1 MAEKLYVNRIFV
13 TKSHEEKLLNTA
25 ATVVIQSLEIGET
38 NKQDLKMYFRIYK
51 LQSDF
56 CMCFI
61 YSGELELF
69 IGHPAFHYLK
79 FKIKQAF
86 KNVLD
91 SIES

>member
-1 MAEKLYVNRIFV
+1 MAEKLHENRIFV

-25 ATVVIQSLEIGET
+25 ANVVIQSSEIGKT
-38 NKQDLKMYFRIYK
+38 NKQDLKMYLRIYN

-56 CMCFI
+56 WMCFI
-61 YSGELELF
+61 YLGELESF
-69 IGHPAFHYLK
+69 IGHLAFHYLK
-79 FKIKQAF
+79 FKIRQAF